1 MRFQGLLRILG
12 ITLLLLVVCAVTMAI
27 NPSAAKVS
35 NINNVM
41 HWTALFGIL
50 ALGAAFV
57 IITGGID
64 LSIGSVVALTGI
76 VLAMTLTFSYTP
88 TEHRVTLTEY
98 DVRAGEVILEGLPPG
113 MKINDQ
119 ISFDYVDNRGDRLQR
134 TIRLDPER
142 TELGGGADTIY
153 ARGNLGW
160 LTHVQPGAVGIVMEA
175 RAWSAWVAVPFV
187 LLLAAGIGLI
197 HGLLITKVNMQPFIV
212 TLCGLLIYR
221 GLSRY
226 LAEDTTLNLT
236 DAPARLKALDSSDP
250 FSVPVPFINWIGEG
264 RWSRFAV
271 DSDGQQRLN
280 QAGQS
285 MIGGDGEVV
294 LDAAGEAM
302 KNPAGIVEAPVALD
316 LVGWVPVPM
325 PMLILLGLGIVAALF
340 LHRTVWGRYLFAL
353 GRNEEAARFSGINTD
368 RMVILAYV
376 LCSTLAGL
384 GGILIGLNINALQP
398 AGHGNFYELYAIAAA
413 VLGGCSLRGGV
424 GSVAGVIIGTAV
436 LRTLYNS
443 IVMLKLPNYY
453 EYAIIGGV
461 LLLGVMADEVVRK
474 VIEAIRARK
483 RRMQASG

>member
-12 ITLLLLVVCAVTMAI
+12 ITLLLLAVCAVTMAI

-35 NINNVM
+35 NLNNVM

-76 VLAMTLTFSYTP
+76 VLALTLTFTYTP
-88 TEHRVTLTEY
+88 TDHTVTLAEY
-98 DVRAGEVILEGLPPG
+98 NVDDGRLVLDGLPPG
-113 MKINDQ
+113 MTLNDQ
-119 ISFDYVDNRGDRLQR
+119 IAFEYRESSGEQTQR
-134 TIRLDPER
+134 SVRLDQER
-142 TELGGGADTIY
+142 TTLGDGSGVVY
-153 ARGNLGW
+153 AQGNTRWITALA
-160 LTHVQPGAVGIVMEA
+160 PGHTGTVMEA
-175 RAWSAWVAVPFV
+175 RAWNVWLAVPFV
-187 LLLAAGIGLI
+187 LLVAAGIGLI

-226 LAEDTTLNLT
+226 LAEDATQNLT
-236 DAPARLKALDSSDP
+236 DAPEGLKALDSSDP
-250 FSVPVPFINWIGEG
+250 FSVPIPFVNWIGEG

-271 DSDGQQRLN
+271 DSNGAERMN
-280 QAGQS
+280 EAGKT
-285 MIGGDGEVV
+285 MYGGDGQPVV
-294 LDAAGEAM
+294 DAAGETVRNA
-302 KNPAGIVEAPVALD
+302 ADTVAAPVALD
-316 LVGWVPVPM
+316 FIGWVPVPM
-325 PMLILLGLGIVAALF
+325 PMLILLGLGIIAALF

-353 GRNEEAARFSGINTD
+353 GRNEEATRFSGINTD

-376 LCSTLAGL
+376 LCSVLAGL

-443 IVMLKLPNYY
+443 IVMLEIPTYF
-453 EYAIIGGV
+453 EYTIIGGV

-474 VIEAIRARK
+474 VIAAMRARS
-483 RRMQASG
+483 RRAQAAG